1 MRSET
6 KKENK
11 MALTF
16 NYQKCNDSN
25 WTEDDRNIAGNFC
38 WSLMSIATQNVT
50 EKNKDEILFRF
61 MFLQKIGRG
70 VFVQEQTL
78 ERYLDII
85 NKMVGYETNVGN
97 ETRKKW
103 MSRIIKYF
111 ALRLQNDIDSE
122 IRENQRQKEKNKP
135 LDNMADD
142 KVHQQL
148 FGI

>member
-1 MRSET
+1 
-6 KKENK
+6 

-25 WTEDDRNIAGNFC
+25 WTEDDRNIARNFC

-103 MSRIIKYF
+103 TSRIIKYF
-111 ALRLQNDIDSE
+111 SLRLQNDIDSE
-122 IRENQRQKEKNKP
+122 LRENERQKEKNKP

>member
-6 KKENK
+6 KKENE

-38 WSLMSIATQNVT
+38 WSLMSIGTQNVT

-61 MFLQKIGRG
+61 MFLQNIGRG

>member
-1 MRSET
+1 
-6 KKENK
+6 

-25 WTEDDRNIAGNFC
+25 WTEDDRNIARNFC

-103 MSRIIKYF
+103 MSRIIKSF
-111 ALRLQNDIDSE
+111 ALDLQNTIDSE
-122 IRENQRQKEKNKP
+122 LRENQRQKEKNKLKDLGFKKEVISEGITCFT
-135 LDNMADD
+135 LDS
-142 KVHQQL
+142 KS
-148 FGI
+148 FR

>member
-1 MRSET
+1 
-6 KKENK
+6 

-38 WSLMSIATQNVT
+38 WSLMSIGTQNVT

>member
-1 MRSET
+1 
-6 KKENK
+6 

-25 WTEDDRNIAGNFC
+25 WTEDDRNIARNFC

-61 MFLQKIGRG
+61 MFLQNIGRG

-103 MSRIIKYF
+103 MSRIIKSF
-111 ALRLQNDIDSE
+111 ALDLQNTIDSE
-122 IRENQRQKEKNKP
+122 LRENQRQKEKNKLKDLGFKKEVISEGITCFT
-135 LDNMADD
+135 LDS
-142 KVHQQL
+142 KS
-148 FGI
+148 FR